1 MKLNP
6 IYTETTECQDCYKCI
21 RYCPV
26 KSIKVEEGHARV
38 LVDDCI
44 LCGNCFLK
52 CPVGAKKIR
61 NDLPRAQRALQD
73 HNNVVLSLAPSFAGE
88 FPGVSASVL
97 IRAIK
102 MLGFKA
108 VSETALGAQEVSRHT
123 REVLYNAEKGV
134 FISSACPTMVE
145 YIKKHKAEYSSCVID
160 HLSPLLTH
168 CRMLK
173 DYYGEDCTVIFA
185 GPCISKKREAD
196 LREDLL
202 HTAISFEDLKSW
214 FDQNQIDLYAME
226 PEKGVNFEPQ
236 SSFDGAFYPLEGGM
250 LRSLKMQDA
259 SIKDSQLLSFTNV
272 HSMDG
277 VLRNLE
283 TLGEGEPL
291 FLELLACEG
300 GCINGPGCGKKTGT
314 VVKEKL
320 LKDYATSRVR
330 TESTLRSSCADIK
343 YEREIEA
350 VQRIVFDETEIRE
363 ALRRIGKYESSDE
376 KNCGA
381 CGYSTC
387 REYAV
392 AFLDGRA
399 EKDMC
404 VSYLRTLS
412 EKKANALIQAMPS
425 GAVIVDSDL
434 KIIQCNRAFAN
445 LVSEETL
452 SAYEA
457 KPGLKG
463 ASLRKILPFASLFQ
477 GVLSE
482 EGVLRDQTFHMNNK
496 VLTGSVFSI
505 EKNQAVGAVFQDVT
519 LPWVQKDQVIRE
531 ARKVM
536 ENSISTVQKIA
547 FLLGENA
554 AQSEIMLNSIIS
566 SFGSDS
572 EQDSDE

>member
-21 RYCPV
+21 RHCPV
-26 KSIKVEEGHARV
+26 KSIKVEEGHARI

-44 LCGNCFLK
+44 LCGNCYLK

-73 HNNVVLSLAPSFAGE
+73 HDNVVLSLAPSFVGE
-88 FPGVSASVL
+88 FPGISAAVL

-108 VSETALGAQEVSRHT
+108 VSETAIGAQEVSRHT
-123 REVLYNAEKGV
+123 RETLSNAEKGV

-145 YIKKHKAEYSSCVID
+145 YIRKHKPAYSSYVLD

-173 DYYGEDCTVIFA
+173 DFYGEDCTVIFA

-214 FDQNQIDLYAME
+214 FAQSNIDL
-226 PEKGVNFEPQ
+226 EKLQPRGDEQFEPQ
-236 SSFDGAFYPLEGGM
+236 TSFDGAFYPLEGGM
-250 LRSLKMQDA
+250 LRSLKMQDV

-277 VLRNLE
+277 VLKNLE
-283 TLGEGEPL
+283 TLAGGDPL

-300 GCINGPGCGKKTGT
+300 GCINGPCCGKSTGT

-330 TESTLRSSCADIK
+330 TESPVCRPCDEIG

-350 VQRIVFDETEIRE
+350 VQRMIFDETEIRK

-387 REYAV
+387 RDYAG

-425 GAVIVDSDL
+425 GAVIVDADMR
-434 KIIQCNRAFAN
+434 IIQCNRSFAY
-445 LVSEETL
+445 LISEETL
-452 SAYEA
+452 AAYEA

-463 ASLRKILPFASLFQ
+463 ASLTKILPFASLFQ

-482 EGVLRDQTFHMNNK
+482 EGVLRDQTFHMDNK
-496 VLTGSVFSI
+496 VLTGSVFTI

-519 LPWVQKDQVIRE
+519 LPWVQKDQVIKQ

-536 ENSISTVQKIA
+536 ENSISTVQQIA

-566 SFGSDS
+566 SFGADS
-572 EQDSDE
+572 EHDQDE

>member
-1 MKLNP
+1 MRLNP

-26 KSIKVEEGHARV
+26 KSIKVEEGHARI

-44 LCGNCFLK
+44 LCGNCYIK

-73 HNNVVLSLAPSFAGE
+73 HKHVVLSLAPSFVGE
-88 FPGVSASVL
+88 FPGVPVSVL

-102 MLGFKA
+102 MLGFKS
-108 VSETALGAQEVSRHT
+108 VSETAIGAQEVSRHT
-123 REVLYNAEKGV
+123 RDVLQNADKGV

-145 YIKKHKAEYSSCVID
+145 YIRKHKSEYSSYVLD

-202 HTAISFEDLKSW
+202 HTAISFDDLKLW
-214 FDQNQIDLYAME
+214 FAQNKIDLSTLQ
-226 PEKGVNFEPQ
+226 PEGNDTFEPQ
-236 SSFDGAFYPLEGGM
+236 TSFDGAFYPLEGGM
-250 LRSLKMQDA
+250 LRSLKMQDVT
-259 SIKDSQLLSFTNV
+259 IKDSQLLSFTNV

-277 VLRNLE
+277 VLKNLE
-283 TLGEGEPL
+283 TLADGDPL

-300 GCINGPGCGKKTGT
+300 GCINGPGCGKTTGT

-330 TESTLRSSCADIK
+330 TETPVCGSCSDIS
-343 YEREIEA
+343 YEREIDA
-350 VQRIVFDETEIRE
+350 VRRMIFDETEIRK

-387 REYAV
+387 RDYAG

-425 GAVIVDSDL
+425 GAVIVDGDM
-434 KIIQCNRAFAN
+434 KIVQCNRAFAT
-445 LVSEETL
+445 LIGEETL
-452 SAYEA
+452 AAYEA

-463 ASLRKILPFASLFQ
+463 ASLTKILPFASLFQ

-482 EGVLRDQTFHMNNK
+482 EGVLRDQTFHMDSK
-496 VLTGSVFSI
+496 VLTGSVFTI
-505 EKNQAVGAVFQDVT
+505 EKNQAVGGVFQDVT
-519 LPWVQKDQVIRE
+519 LPWVRKDQVIRQ

-536 ENSISTVQKIA
+536 ENSISTVQQIA

-566 SFGSDS
+566 SFEADS
-572 EQDSDE
+572 EQDTDE